1 MVYDAETWNLCLWQ
15 VFRLHVNNG
24 IPIKTWHWDHTDHAL
39 IDLLQ
44 FLEKLGDVDDV
55 RPIIAAEFGVGARI
69 NYAHS
74 SSPIQIRRNR
84 SF

>member
-1 MVYDAETWNLCLWQ
+1 
-15 VFRLHVNNG
+15 
-24 IPIKTWHWDHTDHAL
+24 
-39 IDLLQ
+39 LLQ